1 MQEYE
6 LDAAMAKATQL
17 RANEKAKNTLI
28 IQDAQD
34 AQTAFAQM
42 LLLFKEFHAKA
53 AVATALVQQSDVL
66 DAPYAGIQSK
76 SGRVVGVLE
85 AIEPDSTRLES
96 VAKAAEDTA
105 PPQPMSTSAS

>member
-1 MQEYE
+1 MLITEVLLKYHFYLYYGSAGILKILAETMQEYE
-6 LDAAMAKATQL
+6 LDAAMAKATQF

-42 LLLFKEFHAKA
+42 LLVFKEFHAKA

-66 DAPYAGIQSK
+66 DAP
-76 SGRVVGVLE
+76 
-85 AIEPDSTRLES
+85 
-96 VAKAAEDTA
+96 
-105 PPQPMSTSAS
+105 